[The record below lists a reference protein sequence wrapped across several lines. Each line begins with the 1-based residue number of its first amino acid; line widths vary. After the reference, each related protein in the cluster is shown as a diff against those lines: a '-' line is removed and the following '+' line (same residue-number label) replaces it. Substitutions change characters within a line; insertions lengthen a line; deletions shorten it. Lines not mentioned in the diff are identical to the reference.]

1 MERVKNWTI
10 TPTIKRKGLQYPQVQ
25 LDLYFPFNDIVLH
38 DPTENLQSLQE
49 ILSAAVTAGAEAF
62 TFPEGRAVAAHDR
75 LKNSKS
81 WTLNFGEQPKNP
93 NQGCMEEKFSI
104 HKIAVC
110 VPLFAFAPR

>member
-1 MERVKNWTI
+1 M
-10 TPTIKRKGLQYPQVQ
+10 
-25 LDLYFPFNDIVLH
+25 
-38 DPTENLQSLQE
+38 
-49 ILSAAVTAGAEAF
+49 TAGAEAF

-110 VPLFAFAPR
+110 VPLFAFPPRYSGNDTGFILMGRTIDPVYKPHSSKRG